1 MLKRLL
7 LSLCV
12 ALLSALSLMN
22 CSASQGAGTLME
34 RSTTCPVSATRVP
47 YSQLLAQTRS
57 YVGCD
62 IETEVAFVGA
72 GSGGLL
78 TGNHPGYSL
87 FRVIPPGQAPSSGA
101 LGMDFSFL
109 VLPDA
114 SAGALFS
121 ASAGQRFLVRGTMEV
136 RLTNGYDPGSWGRTL
151 VASRVTPV
159 GEGVAT
165 SASAP
170 ATASHAPPTEPAR
183 TVVLSPPRV
192 ALVVEGALSAPEF
205 QLAIR
210 QALLESSV
218 TLIREAEVET
228 ARAFVG
234 LDLLTPSS
242 AAALRERLD
251 ADRTLVV
258 QTVATSAPAAPEA
271 APAAPT
277 GRRHGRHRRH
287 AEALQAP
294 TVVAPSN
301 LALQVFV
308 ADRGASPAPQS
319 RMGSASALVAEVGA
333 VIRALQPASGRAAPA
348 APAIAV
354 ATAAPAV
361 SEGVEQPP
369 IVGNGE
375 ESQPRRGAPPS
386 RMWIDLGFYKG
397 RSDLS
402 TSVGAITYGLSP
414 EIGFALRAGQ
424 LYTVHLSFTGAFGD
438 GTGDNGPG
446 NPVGGLS
453 RWFAVGPGQ
462 LEAGALVTL
471 PLAQIPKGTFQRL
484 AVSDALHGL
493 WDGWR
498 WVNGGM
504 SLVGFGRYRWSTG
517 SFDLRGELAMGF
529 FIPVGD
535 HQDSGEFFAQLG
547 VSPFYRFGARSGV
560 GLDLRGVWR
569 PALDGLFQISMVPR
583 VRMSPGSADIDL
595 WLNLNL
601 NEPFGFAF
609 DEGRVWGFGVTV
621 GFPI

>member
-12 ALLSALSLMN
+12 AALLALSLVH
-22 CSASQGAGTLME
+22 CSAPQGGGTLME
-34 RSTTCPVSATRVP
+34 RSTSCPVSATRVP
-47 YSQLLAQTRS
+47 YAQLIAQTRS

-87 FRVIPPGQAPSSGA
+87 FRVVPPGQSPSSGA

-114 SAGALFS
+114 SAGVLFS

-151 VASRVTPV
+151 VATRITPV
-159 GEGVAT
+159 GEGAAT
-165 SASAP
+165 PPGAAAASSAAP
-170 ATASHAPPTEPAR
+170 AAVPTR
-183 TVVLSPPRV
+183 TVVVSPPRV
-192 ALVVEGALSAPEF
+192 ALVVEGPLSSPEF

-218 TLIREAEVET
+218 TLVRETEVET

-251 ADRTLVV
+251 ADRVLVV
-258 QTVATSAPAAPEA
+258 QTVATSAPATPEA
-271 APAAPT
+271 APVAPT
-277 GRRHGRHRRH
+277 RRRHGRHRRH
-287 AEALQAP
+287 AEAPQAP
-294 TVVAPSN
+294 TNAAPAN

-319 RMGSASALVAEVGA
+319 RMGAAGALVADVGA
-333 VIRALQPASGRAAPA
+333 VIRALQPAAARAAPV
-348 APAIAV
+348 APIAV
-354 ATAAPAV
+354 TTSTQPMSGGEA
-361 SEGVEQPP
+361 EPP
-369 IVGNGE
+369 IVASGDE
-375 ESQPRRGAPPS
+375 PQAPRGAPPS

-397 RSDLS
+397 HSDLS

-414 EIGFALRAGQ
+414 EIGFALRAGRV
-424 LYTVHLSFTGAFGD
+424 YTVHLSFTGAFGD
-438 GTGDNGPG
+438 GTGNNGPG
-446 NPVGGLS
+446 NPVGGFS
-453 RWFAVGPGQ
+453 RWFGVGPGQ
-462 LEAGALVTL
+462 LEAGALIAL
-471 PLAQIPKGTFQRL
+471 PLAQVPDGTFQRL

-504 SLVGFGRYRWSTG
+504 SLIGFGRYHWSVG

-529 FIPVGD
+529 FVPVGD
-535 HQDSGEFFAQLG
+535 HQESAQFTAQLG

-569 PALDGLFQISMVPR
+569 PALDGLFQVSMVPR
-583 VRMSPGSADIDL
+583 VRLSPGSADIDL

-601 NEPFGFAF
+601 DEPLGFAF
-609 DEGRVWGFGVTV
+609 DEGTVWGFGVAV